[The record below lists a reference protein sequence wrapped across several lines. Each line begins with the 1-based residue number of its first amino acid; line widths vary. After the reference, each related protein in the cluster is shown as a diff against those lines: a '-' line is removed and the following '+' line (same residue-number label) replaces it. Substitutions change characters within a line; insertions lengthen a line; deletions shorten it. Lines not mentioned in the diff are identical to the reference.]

1 MSQSQSTEVDVQ
13 FFLPKEGSSTTHLP
27 QEDPSEITKTIG
39 IQIEDFLER
48 LNSGLRNEE
57 GVFISSPESAIG
69 YGSANIWLSVFS
81 EDDIIIG
88 VQVLCSGNGNGQRD
102 PEPKSLSVRGICGNL
117 SFEKS
122 EVHWCCV
129 EIGSIEE
136 LTEAMTSSGNRK
148 LDFQCTA
155 TVSLSEMD
163 ADDREWIIP
172 K

>member
-1 MSQSQSTEVDVQ
+1 MSQSQSIEVDVQ

-39 IQIEDFLER
+39 IHIEDFLER

-69 YGSANIWLSVFS
+69 YGSANIWLAVFS

-122 EVHWCCV
+122 EAHWCV

-136 LTEAMTSSGNRK
+136 LTEAMTSSGNHK

-155 TVSLSEMD
+155 TVSLAEMD